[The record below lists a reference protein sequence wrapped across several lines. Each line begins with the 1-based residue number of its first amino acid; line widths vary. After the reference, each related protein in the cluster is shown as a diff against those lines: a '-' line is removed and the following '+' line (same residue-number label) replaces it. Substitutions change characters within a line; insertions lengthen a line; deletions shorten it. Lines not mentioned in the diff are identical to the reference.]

1 MLDALT
7 NILMVARS
15 LNQDTA
21 VKAFDNESTTNMVVE
36 MNTEEQLFELGQDE
50 SGALLENI
58 GGDYATKTKLYK
70 RQQGQPIDRV
80 TLKDTGEFYRS
91 FRAEVQYN
99 GDIII
104 TANTIKEGEDLQQ
117 RWGKGILGLNK
128 QSKEKLQNEIRDD
141 IIREVRQIL

>member
-1 MLDALT
+1 
-7 NILMVARS
+7 MVARS

-21 VKAFDNESTTNMVVE
+21 VKAYDNSKNTDMVVE
-36 MNTEEQLFELGQDE
+36 LNTEGQLFELGQDE

-91 FRAEVQYN
+91 FRAEVAYN

-104 TANTIKEGEDLQQ
+104 NANTIKEGEDLQQ

-128 QSKEKLQNEIRDD
+128 QSKEKLQNEVRDD
-141 IIREVRQIL
+141 IIREVRQII

>member
-1 MLDALT
+1 
-7 NILMVARS
+7 MVARS

-36 MNTEEQLFELGQDE
+36 LNTEGQLFELGQDE

>member
-1 MLDALT
+1 
-7 NILMVARS
+7 MVARS

-21 VKAFDNESTTNMVVE
+21 VKAYDNSKNTDMVVE
-36 MNTEEQLFELGQDE
+36 FNTEGQLFELGQDE

-91 FRAEVQYN
+91 FRAEVAYN

-104 TANTIKEGEDLQQ
+104 NANTIKEGEDLQQ

-128 QSKEKLQNEIRDD
+128 QSKEKLQNEVRDD

>member
-1 MLDALT
+1 
-7 NILMVARS
+7 MVARS

-36 MNTEEQLFELGQDE
+36 LNTEGQLFELGQDE
-50 SGALLENI
+50 SGELLENI

>member
-1 MLDALT
+1 
-7 NILMVARS
+7 MVARS

-21 VKAFDNESTTNMVVE
+21 VKAYDNSKNTDMVVE
-36 MNTEEQLFELGQDE
+36 LNTEGQLFELGQDE

-91 FRAEVQYN
+91 FRAEVAYN

-104 TANTIKEGEDLQQ
+104 NANTIKEGEDLQQ

-128 QSKEKLQNEIRDD
+128 QSKEKLQNEVRDD